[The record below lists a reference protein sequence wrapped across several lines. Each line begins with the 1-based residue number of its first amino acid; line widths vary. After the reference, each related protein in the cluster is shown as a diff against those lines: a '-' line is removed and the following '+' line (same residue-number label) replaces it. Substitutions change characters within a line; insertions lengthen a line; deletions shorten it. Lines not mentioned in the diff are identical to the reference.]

1 MNLPVSG
8 YFRSDAHKTKG
19 HSQCLVGV
27 RDLLTIRHWEFPF
40 VWFGL
45 ACGGGAA
52 LVFRGTFEGRR
63 MKKMTMRE
71 ALSRPGFLVLAAGF
85 ICCLVARDMPQFLA
99 IEDLNSTPATQY
111 LLAGGRALVF
121 LILLAVLTNVS
132 VVGRLRCG
140 RRAAFLPVT
149 LAAPLALAGLAL
161 ISFGHALE
169 LRTVGC
175 ALLGLGQSLFV
186 VSWVLRLFEQPK
198 RVMFYLL
205 MVSLAG
211 AGCIEMLLAITQD
224 MAEKAVTLALPVL
237 SWAAQ
242 MWWLRRGLR
251 AGVCPLAVEVGVVG
265 GAAGGDVAVGG
276 ARLAG
281 EDASSVRPAAC
292 NVAAT
297 GVSPDGVPA
306 SDAAAAPIEWRPQ
319 GPGSER
325 PFSATKFTVGMIATF
340 FCYSF
345 VIRQLTDT
353 WMVHGTSENL
363 MLFQLFGGLGTALTS
378 LLVYYLFHLRKS
390 RKQPAT
396 YTAFALPLLV
406 AALYLSTF
414 LTGTLSIVYVVPLFV
429 MRKVLFVLAIIGAL
443 GFRQGADRM
452 RFFSWAFLIVE
463 GASIVQTVF
472 YEWVFKLPD
481 HGDILCNGIVFAL
494 VAFVAVREILA
505 FTNGSNDSPEA
516 FTSYASEPEAG
527 GEGGAGSFGV
537 GSAGD
542 DVAPDETTES
552 LRRVAVEQLRGEFGL
567 TRREAEVAELLAT
580 GRNAEYIAK
589 ELFVAQSTAKTHISH
604 IYQKTG
610 LNSQQR
616 LMDLVEE
623 RMGK

>member
-1 MNLPVSG
+1 
-8 YFRSDAHKTKG
+8 
-19 HSQCLVGV
+19 
-27 RDLLTIRHWEFPF
+27 
-40 VWFGL
+40 
-45 ACGGGAA
+45 
-52 LVFRGTFEGRR
+52 

-99 IEDLNSTPATQY
+99 IEDLNSMPATQY

-132 VVGRLRCG
+132 VAERLRCG

-186 VSWVLRLFEQPK
+186 VSWVLRLFEQPR

-242 MWWLRRGLR
+242 VWWLRRGLR
-251 AGVCPLAVEVGVVG
+251 AGVCPVTVEVGG
-265 GAAGGDVAVGG
+265 GSGAAGGDGAVGG
-276 ARLAG
+276 ARPVG
-281 EDASSVRPAAC
+281 EDASSARPAAC

-297 GVSPDGVPA
+297 GVFPDGVPA

-325 PFSATKFTVGMIATF
+325 PFLATKFTVGMIATF

-414 LTGTLSIVYVVPLFV
+414 LTGTLSIVYVVPLFM

-452 RFFSWAFLIVE
+452 RFFSWAFLMVE

-472 YEWVFKLPD
+472 YEWVFKLPG

>member
-1 MNLPVSG
+1 
-8 YFRSDAHKTKG
+8 
-19 HSQCLVGV
+19 
-27 RDLLTIRHWEFPF
+27 
-40 VWFGL
+40 
-45 ACGGGAA
+45 
-52 LVFRGTFEGRR
+52 

-121 LILLAVLTNVS
+121 LILMAVLTNVS
-132 VVGRLRCG
+132 VSGRLRCG
-140 RRAAFLPVT
+140 RRVAFLPVT

-224 MAEKAVTLALPVL
+224 MAEKAVTLALPVI

-242 MWWLRRGLR
+242 VWWLRRGLR
-251 AGVCPLAVEVGVVG
+251 AGVCPVAVEVGSDG
-265 GAAGGDVAVGG
+265 GAAGGDAAVGV

-281 EDASSVRPAAC
+281 KDASSVRPAAC

-297 GVSPDGVPA
+297 DVSPDGVPA
-306 SDAAAAPIEWRPQ
+306 SDATAAPIEWRPQ

-325 PFSATKFTVGMIATF
+325 PFSATKFTAGMIATF

-345 VIRQLTDT
+345 VVRQLTDT

-396 YTAFALPLLV
+396 YTAFALPILV

-414 LTGTLSIVYVVPLFV
+414 LTGTLSIVYVLPLFM
-429 MRKVLFVLAIIGAL
+429 MRKVLFVLALIGAL
-443 GFRQGADRM
+443 GFRQGVDRM
-452 RFFSWAFLIVE
+452 RFFAWAFLMIE

-472 YEWVFKLPD
+472 FEWVFNLPG

-527 GEGGAGSFGV
+527 GEGGAGSAV
-537 GSAGD
+537 IGSAGD
-542 DVAPDETTES
+542 GVVPDETTES
-552 LRRVAVEQLRGEFGL
+552 LRRTAVEQLRGEFGL

-589 ELFVAQSTAKTHISH
+589 ELFVAQSTAKTHIAH

-623 RMGK
+623 RMGKD